1 MVIGT
6 RRLAASTNPPCSR
19 KTKQPMR
26 RGSTMLASIP
36 LPGIEAVQRTL
47 GEAFVHAASDRE
59 AKNRASI
66 RWL

>member
-1 MVIGT
+1 M
-6 RRLAASTNPPCSR
+6 
-19 KTKQPMR
+19 Q

-36 LPGIEAVQRTL
+36 LSGIEAVQRTL
-47 GEAFVHAASDRE
+47 GETFAHAASDRE

>member
-6 RRLAASTNPPCSR
+6 RRPAASTNPPYQR
-19 KTKQPMR
+19 RTKQPMR
-26 RGSTMLASIP
+26 RGSTMLVSIP
-36 LPGIEAVQRTL
+36 LLEIEAVQRTL